1 MILMLEIASSYP
13 IDTQVSRVGRGFF
26 GDANALQPTSGPPG
40 SPPWKDHPLHTTS
53 QWVNLSEHRRV
64 NLSERHRFVAFVAFC
79 NVSLS
84 VRSSLPDLTPS

>member
-64 NLSERHRFVAFVAFC
+64 NLSERHRMKTLL
-79 NVSLS
+79 N
-84 VRSSLPDLTPS
+84 RLTGY